1 MLVETNKIDNEQLNR
16 PLLEVKGLRIEGLSE
31 KGWQEIVRGVNLQLK
46 RGEILGLIG
55 ESGAGKS
62 TIGLA
67 AMGFARDGC
76 RITAGEIIFD
86 GIELSSAPEN
96 EKRKLRGTRISYV
109 AQSAA
114 AAFNPAHRLLDQ
126 FAEGPVDHGV
136 MPRAKAKEKGRA
148 LYRSL
153 DLPDPENIGERWPH
167 QVSGGQLQRMMV
179 AMAMSCSP
187 DLIIFDEPTTALDV
201 TTQIEVLKT
210 IKEIVTD
217 SNVAALYITHD
228 LAVVA
233 QLADQLMVLR
243 YGNLVEV
250 NSTGQILEAPK
261 EDYTRALLDARTR
274 HEKTTAQ
281 FKDSSTLLSIDSVTA
296 GYGKGPDVLQEVS
309 VSVERGRTVAVVG
322 ESGSGKST
330 LARVI
335 TGLLPPRS
343 GEILFQG
350 ELLPHALAQRT
361 KQQLRKA
368 QMIYQ
373 LPDVA
378 LNPRQRVRDIVGRP
392 LSFYLGLRGKELE
405 RRIIELLEQIE
416 LSETYINRLP
426 DELSGGEKQRI
437 CIARALAAEPELI
450 ICDEV
455 TSALDT
461 IVAKAIL
468 DLLQRLQYELQLTY
482 LFISHD
488 IDTVASIADRV
499 VVLYAGRVA
508 EQGSKSAVF
517 QPPFHPYTRLLLS
530 SVPEMK
536 LDWLEKT
543 LSTREA
549 QAGIAREV
557 KITERG
563 CPFAERCPVAIPE
576 ICVRD
581 RPPLQTPASG
591 HVFACQHAP
600 EMLLDYSA

>member
-1 MLVETNKIDNEQLNR
+1 MLTDTNKIDDEQLIR

-67 AMGFARDGC
+67 AMGYARDGC

-86 GIELSSAPEN
+86 GIKLSSISEN

-136 MPRAKAKEKGRA
+136 MSRTKAKEKGRA

-179 AMAMSCSP
+179 AMAMSCGP

-250 NSTGQILEAPK
+250 NSTGQIIEAPK
-261 EDYTRALLDARTR
+261 EDYTRALLDARKR

-281 FKDSSTLLSIDSVTA
+281 FKDSSTLLSIDSVTV

-343 GEILFQG
+343 GEILFKG

-361 KQQLRKA
+361 KQQLRQA

-378 LNPRQRVRDIVGRP
+378 LNPRQRVRDILGRP
-392 LSFYLGLRGKELE
+392 LSFYLGLRGKERE

-563 CPFAERCPVAIPE
+563 CPFAERCPVTIPD
-576 ICVRD
+576 ICVNV
-581 RPPLQTPASG
+581 RPPLQTLSSG
-591 HVFACQHAP
+591 HLFACQHSPQELA
-600 EMLLDYSA
+600 

>member
-1 MLVETNKIDNEQLNR
+1 MLVETNKIDNEQLIR

-67 AMGFARDGC
+67 AMGYARDGC

-86 GIELSSAPEN
+86 GIKLSSISEN

-136 MPRAKAKEKGRA
+136 MSRTKAKEKGRA

-179 AMAMSCSP
+179 AMAMSCGP

-250 NSTGQILEAPK
+250 NSTGQIIEAPK
-261 EDYTRALLDARTR
+261 EDYTRALLDARKR

-281 FKDSSTLLSIDSVTA
+281 FKDSSTLLSIDSVTV

-343 GEILFQG
+343 GEILFKG

-361 KQQLRKA
+361 KQQLRQA

-378 LNPRQRVRDIVGRP
+378 LNPRQRVRDILGRP
-392 LSFYLGLRGKELE
+392 LSFYLGLRGKERE

-563 CPFAERCPVAIPE
+563 CPFAERCPVTIPD
-576 ICVRD
+576 ICVNV
-581 RPPLQTPASG
+581 RPPLQTLSSG
-591 HVFACQHAP
+591 HLFACQHSPQELA
-600 EMLLDYSA
+600 

>member
-136 MPRAKAKEKGRA
+136 MSRTKAKEKGRA

-179 AMAMSCSP
+179 AMAMSCGP

-243 YGNLVEV
+243 YGNMVEV

-392 LSFYLGLRGKELE
+392 LSFYLGLRGKERE

-563 CPFAERCPVAIPE
+563 CPFAERCPVAIPD
-576 ICVRD
+576 ICVNV
-581 RPPLQTPASG
+581 RPPLQTLSSG
-591 HVFACQHAP
+591 HLFACQHSPQELA
-600 EMLLDYSA
+600 

>member
-136 MPRAKAKEKGRA
+136 MSRTKANEKGRA

-179 AMAMSCSP
+179 AMAMSCGP

-250 NSTGQILEAPK
+250 NSTGQIIETPK

-563 CPFAERCPVAIPE
+563 CPFVERCPVAIPD
-576 ICVRD
+576 ICVNV
-581 RPPLQTPASG
+581 RPPLQTLSSG
-591 HVFACQHAP
+591 HLFACQHSPQELA
-600 EMLLDYSA
+600 